1 MNEVKGGFL
10 HKKLYLVLGVLCLVA
25 IGLSVGIMMMNNNAK
40 EQEDEEMSEE
50 EMDAEAEAFAA
61 QEREELYV
69 STDDY
74 CKEMDEKIAQAEN
87 KAEKAQLYIEKAE
100 ELYARQASEER
111 DLTKI
116 ILADLYKAEEIA
128 PDANTA
134 WMIFAAENDFGDEK
148 KAEEYLKIAKDRG
161 YKEEE
166 GNG

>member
-1 MNEVKGGFL
+1 MSILYND
-10 HKKLYLVLGVLCLVA
+10 KLEELMK
-25 IGLSVGIMMMNNNAK
+25 IQS
-40 EQEDEEMSEE
+40 EMSEE

-61 QEREELYV
+61 QEREELEKNYV

-74 CKEMDEKIAQAEN
+74 CKEMDEKIAKAEN